1 MPMRLARARLQS
13 FIVLPIFTILL
24 GWFGLA
30 PTAPTAADLGQ
41 FPAIHARNLD
51 GVHLNLPAKF
61 SCQRNLVVISFAREQ
76 QKVVNSWIPAA
87 RSIEASH
94 GNFCY
99 YELLVMSRETLLY
112 RWWLNGSLRSNTTD
126 KELHSRILTAYLN
139 KGSFGHHMHI
149 ANEKRVVA
157 VLVDREG
164 RVRWR
169 ADGAYADRDTPAIVS
184 ALAANGS

>member
-1 MPMRLARARLQS
+1 MPMCHGHPHLRS

-30 PTAPTAADLGQ
+30 PTAPAASDLGQ
-41 FPAIHARNLD
+41 FPAIHARSLD

-61 SCQRNLVVISFAREQ
+61 CGRISLVVISFAREQ
-76 QKVVNSWIPAA
+76 QKEVKSWIPAA
-87 RSIEASH
+87 QNIEAGH

-99 YELLVMSRETLLY
+99 YELLVMSRENLLY
-112 RWWLNGSLRSNTTD
+112 RLWLNGSLRSNTTD
-126 KELHSRILTAYLN
+126 KELRSRILTAYVN
-139 KGSFGHHMHI
+139 KGSFRHYLHI

-164 RVRWR
+164 RVYWR